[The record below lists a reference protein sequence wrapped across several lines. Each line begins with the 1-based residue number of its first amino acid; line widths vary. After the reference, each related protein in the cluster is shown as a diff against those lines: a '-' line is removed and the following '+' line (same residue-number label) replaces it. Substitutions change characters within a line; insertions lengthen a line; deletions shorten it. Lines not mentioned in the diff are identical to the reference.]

1 MARSTK
7 LVGRCTVALLLVFM
21 ILCDE
26 VSVNEA
32 RHLKCKKSKCNGS
45 HSNSHRSTST
55 SSSGS
60 VITSSSRNKQVEASF
75 KARNHGDQP
84 LMKEGL
90 ASEMDETLDDFR
102 PTAPGRSPGAGH

>member
-1 MARSTK
+1 
-7 LVGRCTVALLLVFM
+7 
-21 ILCDE
+21 
-26 VSVNEA
+26 
-32 RHLKCKKSKCNGS
+32 
-45 HSNSHRSTST
+45 
-55 SSSGS
+55 